1 VAIPKDP
8 PPVLEDVIKDVSQA
22 GVVTMKHA
30 IQMSRLLGRLG
41 TAQDRERITA
51 GLEALQSWQL
61 LGVDQR
67 TTRTIINALARG
79 YEEAL
84 EALNGPPES
93 LSELQQLTLTALKDN
108 CLEGD
113 ALHVTVVASF
123 VAKAANRSFTD
134 EEIRDALD
142 QLCNLGLAELKVPDN
157 YAPIRAHEFD
167 QEVLDEVLQT
177 VSAVGPANTQSLID
191 HQASIAFRI
200 SEQQMHTALGRLEK
214 DGLIMQT
221 EAGPEL
227 TEKGN
232 QETARLWGQRE
243 S

>member
-1 VAIPKDP
+1 
-8 PPVLEDVIKDVSQA
+8 
-22 GVVTMKHA
+22 
-30 IQMSRLLGRLG
+30 
-41 TAQDRERITA
+41 
-51 GLEALQSWQL
+51 
-61 LGVDQR
+61 
-67 TTRTIINALARG
+67 
-79 YEEAL
+79 
-84 EALNGPPES
+84 
-93 LSELQQLTLTALKDN
+93 
-108 CLEGD
+108 
-113 ALHVTVVASF
+113 LHVTVVASF